1 MKTSRF
7 LLVLLVATS
16 LTSCISMVHR
26 SVDRGDLGR
35 VQEEV
40 ASGVSVEA
48 LDHRKKTPL
57 LLAAEQGQYEI
68 AEYLLAQGADVDAT
82 TIKDTGEVTPLRY
95 AIDRK
100 DFLMVKLFVEN
111 GADVNKAN
119 AQGWTPLMTAA
130 RVGDREIMAYLID
143 QGADIRARTA
153 DGTTALRTASNYGWT
168 DIVVWL
174 TMMLEE
180 E

>member
-1 MKTSRF
+1 MKTARF
-7 LLVLLVATS
+7 LLVLLTATS

-26 SVDRGDLGR
+26 SVDRGDLAGVR
-35 VQEEV
+35 AEIE
-40 ASGVSVEA
+40 SGVSPET
-48 LDHRKKTPL
+48 LDYRDKTPL

-68 AEYLLAQGADVDAT
+68 AEYLLAAGADVDAT
-82 TIKDTGEVTPLRY
+82 TIKDSGEVTPLRY
-95 AIDRK
+95 AIDRR

-119 AQGWTPLMTAA
+119 THGWTPLMTAA